1 MNLPR
6 FNNEDMLLT
15 NFELTWTSYQVPK
28 FTHHYL
34 SSGDCHNSGITEFT
48 ILNNIFD
55 HSQCNKVL
63 HCLFFCFLDYEQS
76 LLFGE
81 IRPGVKKKRK
91 EFYNKKKRKGAREAP
106 HPSPLT
112 PHPKSFAWRA
122 YIHFF
127 PRFFLFCFFFLLK
140 HRTSPKRR
148 DCSYS
153 AFFRLGCV
161 GTSYRCD

>member
-1 MNLPR
+1 MNLLR

-28 FTHHYL
+28 FTYHYL

-48 ILNNIFD
+48 ISNNIFE

-63 HCLFFCFLDYEQS
+63 HCLFFCFLDYKQL

-112 PHPKSFAWRA
+112 LRVSRGELTFT
-122 YIHFF
+122 FF
-127 PRFFLFCFFFLLK
+127 TVFFLFCFVFFFTK
-140 HRTSPKRR
+140 
-148 DCSYS
+148 
-153 AFFRLGCV
+153 A
-161 GTSYRCD
+161 

>member
-6 FNNEDMLLT
+6 FNNEDILLT

-63 HCLFFCFLDYEQS
+63 HRLFFCFLDYEQS

-81 IRPGVKKKRK
+81 IRPGVKNKK
-91 EFYNKKKRKGAREAP
+91 EGINNNKKRKGAREAP

-112 PHPKSFAWRA
+112 PHPKSSAWRA
-122 YIHFF
+122 YINFF
-127 PRFFLFCFFFLLK
+127 HRFFFFFI
-140 HRTSPKRR
+140 
-148 DCSYS
+148 
-153 AFFRLGCV
+153 FFF
-161 GTSYRCD
+161 TKA

>member
-1 MNLPR
+1 MNLLR

-15 NFELTWTSYQVPK
+15 NFELTWTSYQVPN

-55 HSQCNKVL
+55 HSRCNKVL

-112 PHPKSFAWRA
+112 LRVSRGELTLT
-122 YIHFF
+122 FF
-127 PRFFLFCFFFLLK
+127 TVFFFFFFLLK

-161 GTSYRCD
+161 GTSYLVGDG

>member
-1 MNLPR
+1 MNLLR

-28 FTHHYL
+28 FTYHYL

-48 ILNNIFD
+48 ILNNIFE

-63 HCLFFCFLDYEQS
+63 HCLFFCFLDYKQL

-112 PHPKSFAWRA
+112 PHPSPLTLRVSRGELTFT
-122 YIHFF
+122 FF
-127 PRFFLFCFFFLLK
+127 TVFFFVL
-140 HRTSPKRR
+140 
-148 DCSYS
+148 
-153 AFFRLGCV
+153 FFFF
-161 GTSYRCD
+161 Y

>member
-15 NFELTWTSYQVPK
+15 NFELTWTSYEVPN

-63 HCLFFCFLDYEQS
+63 HCPFFCFLEYEQS

-81 IRPGVKKKRK
+81 IRPGVKKK
-91 EFYNKKKRKGAREAP
+91 KGRNFIIRRRGRV
-106 HPSPLT
+106 L
-112 PHPKSFAWRA
+112 R
-122 YIHFF
+122 
-127 PRFFLFCFFFLLK
+127 LLSSQLK
-140 HRTSPKRR
+140 VALYKMSNFVESR
-148 DCSYS
+148 DSHIKLKYRIPFEGLS
-153 AFFRLGCV
+153 NLLESSDGAF
-161 GTSYRCD
+161 

>member
-1 MNLPR
+1 M
-6 FNNEDMLLT
+6 T

-63 HCLFFCFLDYEQS
+63 HRLFFCFLDYEQS

-81 IRPGVKKKRK
+81 IRPGVKNKK
-91 EFYNKKKRKGAREAP
+91 EGINNNKKRKGAREAP

-112 PHPKSFAWRA
+112 PHPKSSAWRA
-122 YIHFF
+122 YINFF
-127 PRFFLFCFFFLLK
+127 HRFFFFFYFFFLLK

-161 GTSYRCD
+161 GTSYLVADG

>member
-1 MNLPR
+1 M
-6 FNNEDMLLT
+6 T

-112 PHPKSFAWRA
+112 PHPSPLEFRVASL
-122 YIHFF
+122 HS
-127 PRFFLFCFFFLLK
+127 LFSPFFFFLLK

>member
-15 NFELTWTSYQVPK
+15 NFELTWTSYEVPN

-63 HCLFFCFLDYEQS
+63 HCLFF
-76 LLFGE
+76 LLSRLRAVAAF
-81 IRPGVKKKRK
+81 RRDPSRSQKKK
-91 EFYNKKKRKGAREAP
+91 EGI
-106 HPSPLT
+106 L
-112 PHPKSFAWRA
+112 
-122 YIHFF
+122 
-127 PRFFLFCFFFLLK
+127 
-140 HRTSPKRR
+140 
-148 DCSYS
+148 
-153 AFFRLGCV
+153 
-161 GTSYRCD
+161 

>member
-15 NFELTWTSYQVPK
+15 NFELIWTSYQVPN

-34 SSGDCHNSGITEFT
+34 SSGDCHNSGITEFP

-81 IRPGVKKKRK
+81 IRPGVKKK
-91 EFYNKKKRKGAREAP
+91 EGINNNKKRKGAREAP

-112 PHPKSFAWRA
+112 LRVPRGEPTLT
-122 YIHFF
+122 FF
-127 PRFFLFCFFFLLK
+127 TVFFFFFLLK
-140 HRTSPKRR
+140 HRTSPKRTLMTR
-148 DCSYS
+148 FNNED
-153 AFFRLGCV
+153 RG
-161 GTSYRCD
+161 

>member
-1 MNLPR
+1 M
-6 FNNEDMLLT
+6 T

-28 FTHHYL
+28 FTYHYL

-48 ILNNIFD
+48 ILNNIFE

-63 HCLFFCFLDYEQS
+63 HCLFFCFLDYKQL

-112 PHPKSFAWRA
+112 LRVSRGELTFT
-122 YIHFF
+122 FF
-127 PRFFLFCFFFLLK
+127 TVFFLFLFFFFLLK

>member
-6 FNNEDMLLT
+6 FNNEDILLT

-63 HCLFFCFLDYEQS
+63 HYLF
-76 LLFGE
+76 
-81 IRPGVKKKRK
+81 
-91 EFYNKKKRKGAREAP
+91 
-106 HPSPLT
+106 
-112 PHPKSFAWRA
+112 SFA
-122 YIHFF
+122 F
-127 PRFFLFCFFFLLK
+127 
-140 HRTSPKRR
+140 
-148 DCSYS
+148 
-153 AFFRLGCV
+153 
-161 GTSYRCD
+161 

>member
-63 HCLFFCFLDYEQS
+63 HCQFFCFLDYEQS

-81 IRPGVKKKRK
+81 ILPGVKKKRK
-91 EFYNKKKRKGAREAP
+91 ELIIRRRGRAHVRRLTP
-106 HPSPLT
+106 HPSP
-112 PHPKSFAWRA
+112 
-122 YIHFF
+122 
-127 PRFFLFCFFFLLK
+127 
-140 HRTSPKRR
+140 
-148 DCSYS
+148 
-153 AFFRLGCV
+153 
-161 GTSYRCD
+161 

>member
-6 FNNEDMLLT
+6 FNEDMLLT

-112 PHPKSFAWRA
+112 LRVSRGELTFT
-122 YIHFF
+122 FF
-127 PRFFLFCFFFLLK
+127 TVFFCFVLFFFTK
-140 HRTSPKRR
+140 
-148 DCSYS
+148 
-153 AFFRLGCV
+153 A
-161 GTSYRCD
+161 

>member
-1 MNLPR
+1 M
-6 FNNEDMLLT
+6 T

-112 PHPKSFAWRA
+112 LRVSRGELTFT
-122 YIHFF
+122 FF
-127 PRFFLFCFFFLLK
+127 TVFFLFCFFFLLK